1 MIAGGRISFSDV
13 PSSEQIP
20 RKGLEGYMSTNSS
33 KEEVLDE
40 IRILTKEYLDLVFKD
55 SNDSST
61 ISSLMTNS
69 LTSTNNKIIDLLTS
83 DKQLETTVVEQLLG
97 ILKANNDEFLKLMV
111 QRTHLEEKRLEL
123 IETTIQLHK
132 IRLNKL

>member
-1 MIAGGRISFSDV
+1 
-13 PSSEQIP
+13 
-20 RKGLEGYMSTNSS
+20 MSTNSS